1 MRKLCSLLSLMSLV
15 IMIGLPAFGS
25 GEAKKPKDVEW
36 PHEGIFGT
44 YDRAAL
50 QRGFQVY
57 KQVCSACHSMKYLS
71 YRNLVQIG
79 FSPAEVKA
87 IASDYTVT
95 DGPDDTGRM
104 YERPARPTDRFV
116 SPYPNEAAARYANGG
131 AYPPDMSLLVKA
143 RENGDDHV
151 YSVLTGYH
159 EAPEDVHLGPNMH
172 YNVYFPGKQIAMAQP
187 LIEGIVK
194 YDDGTEASVDQM
206 ARDVTQ
212 FLTWAAEPHMETRKR
227 MGIKV
232 LLYLIVF
239 TGVMIA
245 VKKKL
250 WQDVKK

>member
-1 MRKLCSLLSLMSLV
+1 MRKFACLIAVV
-15 IMIGLPAFGS
+15 ILAIAQPAFAAGKVK
-25 GEAKKPKDVEW
+25 APKEVDW
-36 PHEGIFGT
+36 PHDGIFGT

-57 KQVCSACHSMKYLS
+57 KQVCAACHSMKYLS
-71 YRNLVQIG
+71 YRNLEQIG

-87 IASDYTVT
+87 IAADYMVT

-104 YERPARPTDRFV
+104 FERPARPTDRFV

-143 RENGDDHV
+143 RKNGDDYV
-151 YSVLTGYH
+151 YSVLTGYK
-159 EAPEDVHLGPNMH
+159 EPPEDITLGPNMH
-172 YNVYFPGKQIAMAQP
+172 YNPYYPGKQIAMAQP
-187 LIEGIVK
+187 LIEGIVS
-194 YDDGTEASVDQM
+194 YDDGTKASVDQM

-250 WQDVKK
+250 WQDVK